1 MYTILVYD
9 TAAERNA
16 GVLRTCRRYLRH
28 QQRSVF
34 EGELSAAQFV
44 RLREELRQRIDADYD
59 HILVYT
65 FPPGTDPQ
73 RQAWGRPDDE
83 PPDIL

>member
-9 TAAERNA
+9 TATERNA
-16 GVLRTCRRYLRH
+16 AVLRTCRKYLRH

-34 EGELSAAQFV
+34 EGELSPAQML
-44 RLREELRQRIDADYD
+44 RLRTELEQRIDRAYD

-65 FPPGTDPQ
+65 FPPGTDPR
-73 RQAWGRPDDE
+73 RQSWGGPDDQ
-83 PPDIL
+83 PHDIL